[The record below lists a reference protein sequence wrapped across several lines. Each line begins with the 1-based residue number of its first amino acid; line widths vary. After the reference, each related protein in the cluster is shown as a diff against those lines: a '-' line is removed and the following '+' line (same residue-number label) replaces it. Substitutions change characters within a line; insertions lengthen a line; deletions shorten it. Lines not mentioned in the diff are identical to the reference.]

1 MSSSRCDGG
10 STVSGSSASTAGRSS
25 SFDEELFADRD
36 PKRAE
41 RAMKAMLEMGR
52 IDVAALRR
60 AADGAPA
67 A

>member
-1 MSSSRCDGG
+1 VRRWLDGQRFVG
-10 STVSGSSASTAGRSS
+10 INGGPQFK
-25 SFDEELFADRD
+25 FDEELFADRD